1 MPSYL
6 LGLDIGG
13 SGAKAGLFP
22 VDGTRGRT
30 AQVEYRM
37 TSALPG
43 QAEQDANAWWT
54 AAAAVIRTVVDGVD
68 PREILGVGVGCTNG
82 LVAVGRD
89 ALPLRPAIMLWDQR
103 SLAEVQEIRTR
114 LGADCVLGVTGNP
127 VAPGAYSLPT
137 LLWLKRHE
145 PQTFEA
151 AHKLMVPG
159 GYLVARLTGAF
170 TIDHSRAC
178 TTLLFDIQRRAW
190 HHPFLEAVGIPEH
203 KLPEPVP
210 SERLAGRI
218 TTEAA
223 ALTGLASGTPV
234 VAGCMDTIGASIG
247 CGVID
252 PGQCF
257 VIMGTAARVSAPL
270 RVPSFDPRFMNCT
283 HVAPGAWLTIGA
295 LNGVGSSWRWMRDTF
310 GREEQAI
317 AASSG
322 EDAYDLLAAA
332 AARAPVGS
340 KGLVF
345 LPYISG
351 ERTPIW
357 DPFARG
363 VFFGVTLG
371 HTRDDFLRSVL
382 EGTAFAIRQVVEI
395 LERERGM
402 DIPDLRISGSAA
414 VNAVWNQ
421 IIADVTG
428 KDVVTM
434 AERQTEVLGAA
445 IISGVGLGVFAD
457 YASATASMVATDRRF
472 SWNRTAHAAYDQLF
486 PLYRDLYGDLKPHF
500 ERLAGLALDQVW
512 VTQGDT
518 DERRGGSGAPG
529 SLCTPGLRPG
539 AGERPGR

>member
-37 TSALPG
+37 TTALPG
-43 QAEQDANAWWT
+43 QAEQDADAWWT
-54 AAAAVIRTVVDGVD
+54 AAASVVRTVVDGVD
-68 PREILGVGVGCTNG
+68 PNEILGVGVGCTNG
-82 LVAVGRD
+82 IVAVSRD
-89 ALPLRPAIMLWDQR
+89 ARPLRPAIMLWDQR
-103 SLAEVQEIRTR
+103 SLGEVQEIRTL
-114 LGADCVLGVTGNP
+114 LGAECVLGVTGNP
-127 VAPGAYSLPT
+127 IAPGAYSLPT

-145 PQTFEA
+145 PRTFEA

-190 HHPFLEAVGIPEH
+190 HRPFLEAVGVPES
-203 KLPEPVP
+203 KLPDPLP
-210 SERLAGRI
+210 SEGLAGRV
-218 TTEAA
+218 TPQAA
-223 ALTGLASGTPV
+223 ALTGLAPGTPV

-247 CGVID
+247 CGVIE

-257 VIMGTAARVSAPL
+257 VIMGTAARVAAPL
-270 RVPSFDPRFMNCT
+270 GVPSFDPRFMNCT
-283 HVAPGAWLTIGA
+283 HVAPDAWLTIGA

-310 GREEQAI
+310 GHEEQAI
-317 AASSG
+317 AASAG
-322 EDAYDLLAAA
+322 ESAYDLLAAA

-357 DPFARG
+357 DPFARA

-371 HTRDDFLRSVL
+371 HTRNDFLRSVL

-395 LERERGM
+395 LEQERGLA
-402 DIPDLRISGSAA
+402 IPELRISGSAA
-414 VNAVWNQ
+414 VNGVWNQ

-434 AERQTEVLGAA
+434 AERQSEELGAA
-445 IISGVGLGVFAD
+445 IIAGVGLGVFAD
-457 YASATASMVATDRRF
+457 YQGATARMVATDRRF
-472 SWNRTAHAAYDQLF
+472 PWNRTAHAAYDQLF
-486 PLYRDLYGDLKPHF
+486 PVYRDLYGDLKPHF

-512 VTQGDT
+512 VTQGEID
-518 DERRGGSGAPG
+518 DRRGPSSAADL
-529 SLCTPGLRPG
+529 LCTTGLRPG
-539 AGERPGR
+539 AGGWPGR